1 MGYNAR
7 WPSKT
12 WLRLI
17 DQKIIFVDLISTF
30 FVQDRSWRA
39 NRGWQ
44 SGIGDGKKRGL
55 RDSGPLFA

>member
-7 WPSKT
+7 WLSKT

-30 FVQDRSWRA
+30 FVQDGLRQT

-55 RDSGPLFA
+55 RASGPLFA